1 MVEERIYSTEEKYLA
16 AVHYYQYHN
25 YSKLERDLNIPASTV
40 KKWAKQIWWD
50 DLSRQVIKDFDE
62 EVRSRGVEIIRKAQK
77 EIMDRLEN
85 GDATVT
91 KNGDVI
97 RKPVALRDALFTF
110 LTSFDKNR
118 IINLQPISQNGGVA
132 FQQLQ
137 KQLEELGKK
146 VGTKESPDE
155 SPEVPTLTKEGI

>member
-1 MVEERIYSTEEKYLA
+1 MNEERIYSTEEKYLA

-25 YSKLERDLNIPASTV
+25 YAKLERDLNIPASTA

-50 DLSRQVIKDFDE
+50 DLLRQVIKDFDE
-62 EVRSRGVEIIRKAQK
+62 QVRAKGVEIIRKAQE
-77 EIMDRLEN
+77 EILDRLEK
-85 GDATVT
+85 GDAAVT
-91 KNGDVI
+91 KTGEIV

-110 LTSFDKNR
+110 LTTFDKNR
-118 IINLQPISQNGGVA
+118 IINLQPTSQNGGVA

-146 VGTKESPDE
+146 VGKDSTEE
-155 SPEVPTLTKEGI
+155 SPEVPVLERGGSS